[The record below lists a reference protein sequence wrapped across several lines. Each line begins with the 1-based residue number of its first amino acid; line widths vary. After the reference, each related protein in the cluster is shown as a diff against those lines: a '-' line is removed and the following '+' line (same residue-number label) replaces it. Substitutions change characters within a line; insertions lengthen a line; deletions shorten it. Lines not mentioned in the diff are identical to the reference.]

1 MQQMRP
7 CTRQAKEEAQRDG
20 QEENSKGKANIP
32 TDMNEN
38 DIFACVQSDIYSPY
52 LLVVV
57 LPQ

>member
-1 MQQMRP
+1 MRP